1 MGGMVAGVT
10 GLIEHREQAGH
21 ELAGAVSQ
29 RWALGVEYDGRGLL
43 GWQRQKDGPSV
54 QGHLEAALGFVA
66 NHSVELTCAGR
77 TDAGVH
83 ATAQV
88 VHFDTP
94 SRRDTHAWVLG
105 ANSRLPDGIAVTWAR
120 PVADDFHARFGAFG
134 RRYRYV
140 IANRAVRPALEAG
153 RVSWWRRPLDAS
165 RMHDAGQVF
174 VGEHD
179 FTSLRAAACQ
189 AKSAVRQVHSLA
201 VVRRGAHV
209 VLDIHANAFL
219 HHMVRNIAGVLLAVG
234 DGRAE
239 VDWPVKVLAAR
250 DRRAS
255 GITAPAGGLY
265 FVHVDYPGE
274 FELPIT
280 SGPVFDGVPGN
291 GAV

>member
-1 MGGMVAGVT
+1 MSSD
-10 GLIEHREQAGH
+10 RERTQSVVEAPR
-21 ELAGAVSQ
+21 

-54 QGHLEAALGFVA
+54 QAHLEAALGFVA
-66 NHSVELTCAGR
+66 NHPVELNCAGR

-94 SRRDTHAWVLG
+94 APREPHAWILG
-105 ANSRLPDGIAVTWAR
+105 SNSRLPDGIAVTWAQ
-120 PVADDFHARFGAFG
+120 PVADTFHARFSAFG

-140 IANRAVRPALEAG
+140 IANRGVRPALEAG
-153 RVSWWRRPLDAS
+153 RVSWWRRPLDAE
-165 RMHDAGQVF
+165 RMHRAAQAF
-174 VGEHD
+174 FGEHD
-179 FTSLRAAACQ
+179 FSSLRAAACQ
-189 AKSAVRQVHSLA
+189 AKSPVRRVHSLS
-201 VVRRGAHV
+201 VWRRGPYV

-239 VDWPVKVLAAR
+239 ADWPLEVLAAR

-265 FVHVDYPGE
+265 FVHVDYPPE
-274 FELPIT
+274 FDLPIA

-291 GAV
+291 GTG

>member
-1 MGGMVAGVT
+1 MNSDQMSVSSGGGT
-10 GLIEHREQAGH
+10 GPATR
-21 ELAGAVSQ
+21 Q

-66 NHSVELTCAGR
+66 NHPVELNCAGR

-94 SRRDTHAWVLG
+94 AQREPRAWILG
-105 ANSRLPDGIAVTWAR
+105 SNSRLPGAIALTWAQ
-120 PVADDFHARFGAFG
+120 PVPDTFHARFGAFG

-140 IANRAVRPALEAG
+140 IANREIRPALEAG
-153 RVSWWRRPLDAS
+153 RVSWWRRPLDAR
-165 RMHDAGQVF
+165 RMHRAGQTF

-179 FTSLRAAACQ
+179 FSSLRAAACQ
-189 AKSAVRQVHSLA
+189 AKSPVRRVHSLS
-201 VVRRGAHV
+201 VSRRGSYV
-209 VLDIHANAFL
+209 ILDIHANAFL

-239 VDWPVKVLAAR
+239 VGWPMEVLAAR

-265 FVHVDYPGE
+265 FVHVDYPVE

-280 SGPVFDGVPGN
+280 AGPVLDGVPGN
-291 GAV
+291 AQG

>member
-1 MGGMVAGVT
+1 MGGETEQQDAALRRVPGG
-10 GLIEHREQAGH
+10 GL
-21 ELAGAVSQ
+21 Q

-54 QGHLEAALGFVA
+54 QEHLEAALGYVA
-66 NHSVELTCAGR
+66 NHPVELGCAGR

-88 VHFDTP
+88 VHFDSP
-94 SRRDTHAWVLG
+94 SRREAGAWVLG
-105 ANSRLPDGIAVTWAR
+105 SNSRLPDGIAVTWAR
-120 PVADDFHARFGAFG
+120 AVPTRFHARFGAFG

-140 IANRAVRPALEAG
+140 ILNRAVRPALDAG
-153 RVSWWRRPLDAS
+153 RVSWWRRPLDAE
-165 RMHDAGQVF
+165 RMHYAGQAF

-189 AKSAVRQVHSLA
+189 AKSPMRRVHSLS
-201 VVRRGAHV
+201 VRRHGSLV

-234 DGRAE
+234 DGRMDT
-239 VDWPVKVLAAR
+239 DWPQQVLAAR

-265 FVHVDYPGE
+265 FVHVDYPAE
-274 FELPIT
+274 FELPVT
-280 SGPVFDGVPGN
+280 AGPVYDGVPGN
-291 GAV
+291 GAG

>member
-1 MGGMVAGVT
+1 M
-10 GLIEHREQAGH
+10 EQEAVVSRPGSGD
-21 ELAGAVSQ
+21 GAR

-54 QGHLEAALGFVA
+54 QGHLESALGFVA
-66 NHSVELTCAGR
+66 NHPVELSCAGR

-88 VHFDTP
+88 VHFDSP
-94 SRRDTHAWVLG
+94 SRRAPGAWVLG
-105 ANSRLPDGIAVTWAR
+105 GNSRLPDGIAVTWAQAV
-120 PVADDFHARFGAFG
+120 PEGFHARFSAFG

-140 IANRAVRPALEAG
+140 ILNRAVRPALDAG
-153 RVSWWRRPLDAS
+153 RVSWWRRSLDAE
-165 RMHDAGQVF
+165 RMHQAAQAF

-189 AKSAVRQVHSLA
+189 AKSPLRRVHSLC
-201 VVRRGAHV
+201 VQRRGALV

-234 DGRAE
+234 DGRMDT
-239 VDWPVKVLAAR
+239 DWPQRVLAAR

-265 FVHVDYPGE
+265 FVHVDYPAE
-274 FELPIT
+274 FVLPVT
-280 SGPVFDGVPGN
+280 AGPVYDGVPGN
-291 GAV
+291 GAG

>member
-1 MGGMVAGVT
+1 MSAGQPREPDAPDGG
-10 GLIEHREQAGH
+10 GL
-21 ELAGAVSQ
+21 Q

-43 GWQRQKDGPSV
+43 GWQRQKDGASV
-54 QGHLEAALGFVA
+54 QGHLQEALGFVA
-66 NHSVELTCAGR
+66 NHPLELTCAGR

-88 VHFDTP
+88 VHFDTQAP
-94 SRRDTHAWVLG
+94 RPAHAWVLG
-105 ANSRLPDGIAVTWAR
+105 ANSRLPDAIAVTWAR
-120 PVADDFHARFGAFG
+120 AVPMAFHARFGAFG

-140 IANRAVRPALEAG
+140 IANRSVRPALEAG
-153 RVSWWRRPLDAS
+153 RVAWWRQPLDAA
-165 RMHDAGQVF
+165 RMHVAGQAF

-179 FTSLRAAACQ
+179 FSSLRAAACQ
-189 AKSAVRQVHSLA
+189 AQSPVRRVHSLS

-234 DGRAE
+234 DGRA
-239 VDWPVKVLAAR
+239 DPGWPRQVLAAR

-265 FVHVDYPGE
+265 FVQVDYPETFG
-274 FELPIT
+274 LPVT
-280 SGPVFDGVPGN
+280 AGPMLDGVPGN
-291 GAV
+291 EAV

>member
-1 MGGMVAGVT
+1 MHGGVAT
-10 GLIEHREQAGH
+10 P
-21 ELAGAVSQ
+21 GADADAMAPQ

-66 NHSVELTCAGR
+66 NHSVELVCAGR

-94 SRRDTHAWVLG
+94 ARREPHAWILG
-105 ANSRLPDGIAVTWAR
+105 ANSRLPDAIAVTWAQAV
-120 PVADDFHARFGAFG
+120 PATFHARFSAFG

-140 IANRAVRPALEAG
+140 IANREIRPALEAG
-153 RVSWWRRPLDAS
+153 RVSWWRRPLDAE
-165 RMHDAGQVF
+165 RMHQAGQAF
-174 VGEHD
+174 VGEQD
-179 FTSLRAAACQ
+179 FSSLRAAACQ
-189 AKSAVRQVHSLA
+189 AKSPVRCVHSLS
-201 VVRRGAHV
+201 VRRQGHYV
-209 VLDIHANAFL
+209 VLDVHANAFL

-234 DGRAE
+234 DGRADP
-239 VDWPVKVLAAR
+239 DWPLEVLAAR

-265 FVHVDYPGE
+265 FVHVDYPSE
-274 FELPIT
+274 FALPLAA
-280 SGPVFDGVPGN
+280 GPVVDGVPGN
-291 GAV
+291 GAG